1 MTDPKLPL
9 PALWEDARALSRYP
23 VHEARESAIRILTDA
38 YAYDAITEVEFERRL
53 GRLSAAD
60 SAPAIGAIVEDL
72 PVMGTAEGRSSRRML
87 PTPRSKIAGFMSEIR
102 RNGPWVV
109 PEHLSI
115 RAVMCDMKIDLRYAV
130 IQAPC
135 TIDVTAVMASVS
147 LLVLPGLTVEFDMQ
161 PFLAAVG
168 SDADG
173 GALGGH
179 LEPHVRVVGT
189 AVMSEVRVRLRR
201 A

>member
-1 MTDPKLPL
+1 MTDPKLAR
-9 PALWEDARALSRYP
+9 PASWGDARVLSRYP

-60 SAPAIGAIVEDL
+60 SEAAVGAIVADL
-72 PVMGTAEGRSSRRML
+72 PVMCAAGERPSRWIL
-87 PTPRSKIAGFMSEIR
+87 PTPRPEIVGFMSEIR

-115 RAVMCDMKIDLRYAV
+115 RAMMCDMKIDLRSAV
-130 IQAPC
+130 IPTPC
-135 TIDVTAVMASVS
+135 TIDVTAVMANVS
-147 LLVLPGLTVEFDMQ
+147 LLVSPGRTVEFDVQ

-173 GALGGH
+173 GALSGH
-179 LEPHVRVVGT
+179 LEPHLRIVGT
-189 AVMSEVRVRLRR
+189 AVMSEVRVRLRG